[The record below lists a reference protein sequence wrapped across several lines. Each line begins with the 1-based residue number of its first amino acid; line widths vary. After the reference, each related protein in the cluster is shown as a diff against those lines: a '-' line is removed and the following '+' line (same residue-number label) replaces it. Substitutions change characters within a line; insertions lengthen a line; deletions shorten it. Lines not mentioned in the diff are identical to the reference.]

1 MKALVTGGAGF
12 IGSHIVDRLIEMGHD
27 VVVVDNLATGRIEI
41 LNPEATFYLMDLQR
55 PELSK
60 MFDHEKI
67 DIIFHEAAQMDV
79 RRSVADPLYD
89 ADANIRGGLNLLQT
103 AVNHDVQKMIFA
115 SSGGVAYGE
124 QEVFPCDETH
134 PLNPISPYG
143 VAKVTMEKY
152 CYYFAKEFGL
162 KYTAL
167 RYANVY
173 GPRQNPHGEAGVVSI
188 FIKKMLAG
196 EQPVINGDGKQT
208 RDYVYVEDV
217 VEANILAMD
226 SETNE
231 AFNVGTAIETDVN
244 EIFHY
249 LNKLTANKAE
259 EKHGPAKP
267 GEQVRSVLNWE
278 KINSQ
283 LGWSPKI
290 KFEEGLAKTVQYFRD
305 HQ

>member
-12 IGSHIVDRLIEMGHD
+12 IGSHIVDRLIEMGND
-27 VVVVDNLATGRIEI
+27 VAVVDNLATGRMEL
-41 LNPEATFYLMDLQR
+41 LNPEAKFYLMDLQR

-60 MFDHEKI
+60 MFEHEKF
-67 DIIFHEAAQMDV
+67 DIVFHQAAQMDV

-103 AVNHDVQKMIFA
+103 AVNHDVKKVIFA

-196 EQPVINGDGKQT
+196 EQPVINGDGKQS

-217 VEANILAMD
+217 VEANMLAMD
-226 SETNE
+226 CKTNE

-244 EIFHY
+244 AIFHY
-249 LNKLTANKAE
+249 LNKLTGNKSE

-267 GEQVRSVLNWE
+267 GEQLRSVLNWG
-278 KINSQ
+278 KINNQ
-283 LGWSPKI
+283 LGWSPKVEL
-290 KFEEGLAKTVQYFRD
+290 EEGFKKTVQYFLD